1 MTTASHPHAVPDEV
15 RRTFGARVHS
25 WTVTVDHKRLGML
38 YVGFGLIFF
47 VIGGIEAAL
56 MRSQLAQA
64 AGKIIDP
71 ATFNQLFT
79 MHGTTMVFL
88 VGMPILLGMGN
99 YLIPLMVGARDMAFP
114 RLNAFGLWLFVF
126 GACLLYYSYV
136 GAQGLY
142 GTSAAPDV
150 GWFAYAP
157 LTSKT
162 FSPGNS
168 TDYWILGILISGLG
182 SITTAINLVVT
193 ILVMRCPGMTLMRMP
208 LLCWMMLVT
217 GILVIIAIPVLT
229 GAQAMLLL
237 DRYLGAHFFDTQN
250 GGSAVLWQHLFWFFG
265 HPEVYILVLPAFG
278 FLNEIIPVFSRK
290 VIFGY
295 ALMVAATVAIGFI
308 SLSVWAHHMF
318 SIGMSPELNS
328 FFAATTF
335 LIAVPTGIKIFTWMG
350 TMVGGQITFATP
362 MLFATGFIAMFTFG
376 GLTGVMLAVVPFDWQ
391 LSDSYFVVAHFH
403 YVLFGGTVFGIFGA
417 VFYWFPKATGRML
430 SERLGKCF
438 FWLLF
443 FGFNLTFLPMHISG
457 ILGMPRRI
465 YMYQPDRG
473 LELWNMLSS
482 IGVLFQ
488 GIAVV
493 FFIWNIISSLRNG
506 KVAGNNPWNAW
517 TLEWATSSPP
527 PEWNF
532 DQVPTVGS
540 ARPLWD
546 LANPHDPDS
555 RHELQDEGK
564 Q

>member
-1 MTTASHPHAVPDEV
+1 M
-15 RRTFGARVHS
+15 
-25 WTVTVDHKRLGML
+25 
-38 YVGFGLIFF
+38 YVGFGLFFF

-56 MRSQLAQA
+56 MRMQLAQA

-88 VGMPILLGMGN
+88 VGMPILLGIGN

-168 TDYWILGILISGLG
+168 TDYWILGILVSGLG
-182 SITTAINLVVT
+182 SITTAINIVAT

-229 GAQAMLLL
+229 GAQAMLIL
-237 DRYLGAHFFDTQN
+237 DRFLGAHFFDTQN

-318 SIGMSPELNS
+318 SIGMSPEVNS

-335 LIAVPTGIKIFTWMG
+335 LIAVPTGIKIFTWLG
-350 TMVGGQITFATP
+350 TMVGGRIHFATP
-362 MLFATGFIAMFTFG
+362 MLFAAGFIAMFTFG

-403 YVLFGGTVFGIFGA
+403 YVLFGGTVFGIFGG

-430 SERLGKCF
+430 SERLGKWF
-438 FWLLF
+438 FWFLF

-482 IGVLFQ
+482 IGVFFQAIAIILF
-488 GIAVV
+488 V
-493 FFIWNIISSLRNG
+493 WNIIRSLRSG

-546 LANPHDPDS
+546 VANPQDPDS
-555 RHELQDEGK
+555 RHEEHL
-564 Q
+564 

>member
-1 MTTASHPHAVPDEV
+1 MTTASHPHTVPDEV

-25 WTVTVDHKRLGML
+25 WIVTVDHKRLGMM
-38 YVGFGLIFF
+38 YVGFGLFFF

-56 MRSQLAQA
+56 MRTQLAQA

-126 GACLLYYSYV
+126 GAALLYYSYV

-229 GAQAMLLL
+229 GAQSMLLL

-318 SIGMSPELNS
+318 AIGMSPELNS

-335 LIAVPTGIKIFTWMG
+335 LIAVPTGIKIFTWLG
-350 TMVGGQITFATP
+350 TMIGGRMTFATP
-362 MLFATGFIAMFTFG
+362 MLFATGFISMFTFG
-376 GLTGVMLAVVPFDWQ
+376 GLTGVMLAVVPLDWQ

-403 YVLFGGTVFGIFGA
+403 YVLFGGTVFGIFAG

-430 SERLGKCF
+430 SEKLGKWF

-443 FGFNLTFLPMHISG
+443 LGFNMTFLPMHISG

-473 LELWNMLSS
+473 LELWNMISS

-488 GIAVV
+488 GIAVG
-493 FFIWNIISSLRNG
+493 FFIWNIIASLRNG

-546 LANPHDPDS
+546 VANPQDPDS
-555 RHELQDEGK
+555 RHEPKGEGH

>member
-1 MTTASHPHAVPDEV
+1 MTTASHPHAIPDEV
-15 RRTFGARVHS
+15 RRTLGSRVHS
-25 WTVTVDHKRLGML
+25 WIVTVDHKRLGMM
-38 YVGFGLIFF
+38 YVGFGLLFF

-182 SITTAINLVVT
+182 SITTAINLVAT

-295 ALMVAATVAIGFI
+295 ALMVAATVAII

-430 SERLGKCF
+430 SERLGKWF

-443 FGFNLTFLPMHISG
+443 LGFNLTFLPMHISG

-488 GIAVV
+488 GIAVA

-555 RHELQDEGK
+555 RHEMEGEEN

>member
-1 MTTASHPHAVPDEV
+1 
-15 RRTFGARVHS
+15 
-25 WTVTVDHKRLGML
+25 
-38 YVGFGLIFF
+38 
-47 VIGGIEAAL
+47 
-56 MRSQLAQA
+56 
-64 AGKIIDP
+64 
-71 ATFNQLFT
+71 
-79 MHGTTMVFL
+79 
-88 VGMPILLGMGN
+88 
-99 YLIPLMVGARDMAFP
+99 
-114 RLNAFGLWLFVF
+114 
-126 GACLLYYSYV
+126 
-136 GAQGLY
+136 
-142 GTSAAPDV
+142 
-150 GWFAYAP
+150 
-157 LTSKT
+157 
-162 FSPGNS
+162 
-168 TDYWILGILISGLG
+168 LISGLG
-182 SITTAINLVVT
+182 SITTAINLVAT

-335 LIAVPTGIKIFTWMG
+335 LIAVPTGIKIFTWLG
-350 TMVGGQITFATP
+350 TMVGGRIIFATP

-430 SERLGKCF
+430 SERLGKWF

-443 FGFNLTFLPMHISG
+443 LGFNLTFLPMHISG

-488 GIAVV
+488 GIAVA

-506 KVAGNNPWNAW
+506 KIAGNNPWNAW

-555 RHELQDEGK
+555 RHETEGEENR
-564 Q
+564 